1 MKNKKTI
8 IFAAPRHNGIADLIY
23 NELELLD
30 FEVKDCLLP
39 NTRFKYK
46 SLGQRLFNLY
56 RKVIHNDYEHKNKLK
71 AEANEHYLHS
81 LLDSY
86 EKTDYALIIRP
97 DLYTEEILVK
107 IREKAGLMVAY
118 QWDGLDRFPGVREK
132 MSFFDKFYVFDPEDL
147 KTENVLLTTNFFL
160 ESQMKKSNPSEKAF
174 YIGSYE
180 KARWEP
186 TLEILDVLE
195 KIGVKKEILL
205 APENKDTKA
214 AEENHK
220 GVCILN
226 HNISYSEVLEKV
238 SKSSV
243 ILDIHTPVHKGLSL
257 RIFEGIG
264 FQKKVITTNE
274 EVENYDFYHPDN
286 ILVWKNQSTQK
297 VWDFLDKPYKKISE
311 DIRKKYS
318 FESWIKNI
326 FDIRHTKTQEKIRI
340 RMTEEEVF

>member
-1 MKNKKTI
+1 MRNKKTI

-30 FEVKDCLLP
+30 FEVRDCLLP
-39 NTRFKYK
+39 NIRFKYK
-46 SLGQRLFNLY
+46 NLGQRLFNLY

-71 AEANEHYLHS
+71 AEANEQYLQQ

-86 EKTDYALIIRP
+86 KKADYALIIRP
-97 DLYTEEILVK
+97 DLYTEEVLLK
-107 IREKAGLMVAY
+107 IREKADLMVAY
-118 QWDGLDRFPGVREK
+118 QWDGLDRFPNVREK

-160 ESQMKKSNPSEKAF
+160 ESQVKESYPSEQAF

-180 KARWEP
+180 KTRWKP

-195 KIGVKKEILL
+195 KIGIKKEILL

-214 AEENHK
+214 AEEKYK
-220 GVCILN
+220 GVFILN
-226 HNISYSEVLEKV
+226 HNISYSETLEKV

-264 FQKKVITTNE
+264 FRKKVITTNK

-286 ILVWKNQSTQK
+286 ILVWNNQNAQE
-297 VWDFLDKPYKKISE
+297 VWDFLDRPYKKIPE

-318 FESWIKNI
+318 FEGWIKNV
-326 FDIRHTKTQEKIRI
+326 FDISENEKVQINNRVKV
-340 RMTEEEVF
+340 TEKVF